1 MKEKMLIPKNLIRLV
16 SFILG
21 GLMGFAAVFSQ
32 PRLSPLD
39 EVDALR
45 REIMVLNLVQG
56 LELSFDQTQFLLE
69 KARESQRLTEEA
81 RLNYNLRKP
90 ELLQIMAEIR
100 KYRQENQ
107 EVPAELSRRFHA
119 LETEIK
125 KEALRVQEALHSLA
139 REVEKSLAPYQLNA
153 LEKYVPCVIPPKGE
167 NHIGQAVDLEGISWH
182 LARIRN
188 IPDRMYRVSKDEVV
202 KRTLQRLKEK
212 TGRALSEEATAE
224 ISSQLS
230 AFYDEVRSLSEADFE
245 IQKESLAKEFSELL
259 KPKAPRL
266 SLTQK
271 IEAFLLRPEII
282 PFLENKLR
290 EARQNN

>member
-1 MKEKMLIPKNLIRLV
+1 MKEKMVLPKSLFRLV
-16 SFILG
+16 FLILG

-32 PRLSPLD
+32 PRSSPLD

-69 KARESQRLTEEA
+69 KARESQWLLEEA

-90 ELLQIMAEIR
+90 ELLQIMGEIR
-100 KYRQENQ
+100 KYRQENH

-125 KEALRVQEALHSLA
+125 KEGLRVQEALHSLA
-139 REVEKSLAPYQLNA
+139 REVEKNLAPHQLYA
-153 LEKYVPCVIPPKGE
+153 LEKYVPCIIPPKGE
-167 NHIGQAVDLEGISWH
+167 SRIGQAVDLKGISRQ

-188 IPDRMYRVSKDEVV
+188 IPDRLYRVRKDEVV
-202 KRTLQRLKEK
+202 KRTLQGHKEK
-212 TGRALSEEATAE
+212 IGRTLSEEERAE

-259 KPKAPRL
+259 KPKAPSL

-282 PFLENKLR
+282 PFLESKLR
-290 EARQNN
+290 KAQQNN